1 MIQTIA
7 EKFANSFAIIGSV
20 GTVDLFEPE
29 DGDFAKYEAR
39 IRVRFRDGEQM
50 SQLTANRQ
58 SGGER
63 SVSTMFY
70 LICLQD
76 MTRCP
81 FRMVDEINQVRDGGA
96 GGGQCRRREHGGL

>member
-1 MIQTIA
+1 MVSSIA
-7 EKFANSFAIIGSV
+7 EKFTDSFKIIGSV
-20 GTVDLFEPE
+20 GTVELFEPE
-29 DGDFAKYEAR
+29 DGDFAKFEAR
-39 IRVRFRDGEQM
+39 ILVRFRDGELL

-81 FRMVDEINQVRDGGA
+81 FRMVDEINQA
-96 GGGQCRRREHGGL
+96 RRGTALPM